1 MKFDLENTHP
11 VDVLKELDAMEES
24 WKPRAFNHS
33 VPLSSNARILCR
45 GRVSSEIQPF
55 LAYDG
60 PIFLEENVFIGPH
73 CFLRGPLYI
82 GKNTRIGPY
91 CEIKR
96 SVIMNNSFIAHQNII
111 PDSVI
116 GSNVWLAGGVMI
128 TNLRLDKQPVKVT
141 CNGIEKSADRFG
153 LFIEDNSTLGV
164 RVTVMP
170 GTHVRAGTTVFGP
183 STIKGVV

>member
-1 MKFDLENTHP
+1 MMGAVP
-11 VDVLKELDAMEES
+11 VGTLPVEPKPTGLPAAEMNLRRLVSALKS
-24 WKPRAFNHS
+24 INS
-33 VPLSSNARILCR
+33 VANQ
-45 GRVSSEIQPF
+45 SSEIQPF

-170 GTHVRAGTTVFGP
+170 GTHVRAETTVLGP

>member
-1 MKFDLENTHP
+1 MSFDLEVTHP
-11 VDVLKELDAMEES
+11 IEVLKLLDTMKET
-24 WKPRAFNHS
+24 WNVRLTPHS
-33 VPLSSNARILCR
+33 VPLSSNACIFCK
-45 GRVSSEIQPF
+45 GKAVIQPF

-60 PIFLEENVFIGPH
+60 PIFLDENVFIGPH

-82 GKNTRIGPY
+82 GKNTSIGPY

-96 SVIMNNSFIAHQNII
+96 SVIMNDTFVTHQNII

-116 GSNVWLAGGVMI
+116 GSNVWLAGGVMV
-128 TNLRLDKQPVKVT
+128 TNIRLDKQSVKMT

-170 GTHVRAGTTVFGP
+170 GTYVRAGTTVFGP